1 MVSYSGSVENI
12 FCPLLF
18 FSRHDPYSSLTN
30 RTRIVCSP
38 LIPRFRPSRAATT
51 CGSTSLRARSLRGAL
66 RINPLALSPS
76 PHWEVVPAKQ
86 LKSTSCLLPTH
97 FPPGSGSFFR
107 KSTSGLKGKIFPA
120 VNTEPIQKETTPLL
134 HAALPVVESVL
145 ASVDRRLPAHV
156 SRDDLASAAKL
167 ALIEAVG
174 RFTGPLDEVRAYCYT
189 RVRGAV
195 YDELRRLDPLSRRTR
210 VQVNLV
216 RRAATELESALGRQ
230 PTSQEV
236 SRATGLRSEKVRQLD
251 RIATASEPC
260 SLQATDADGNPLLDL
275 PDRDSPCP
283 AKSVESDEYN
293 EVVKDA
299 LSRLPVNQALV
310 VRRYY
315 FEEATL
321 DEIAGELRV
330 SRERIRQLREAAEK
344 RLRSDVMILALWES
358 QHAAA

>member
-1 MVSYSGSVENI
+1 M
-12 FCPLLF
+12 
-18 FSRHDPYSSLTN
+18 
-30 RTRIVCSP
+30 
-38 LIPRFRPSRAATT
+38 
-51 CGSTSLRARSLRGAL
+51 
-66 RINPLALSPS
+66 
-76 PHWEVVPAKQ
+76 
-86 LKSTSCLLPTH
+86 
-97 FPPGSGSFFR
+97 
-107 KSTSGLKGKIFPA
+107 
-120 VNTEPIQKETTPLL
+120 NTEPIQIPNTPLL
-134 HAALPVVESVL
+134 HDVLPVVESVL
-145 ASVDRRLPAHV
+145 SSVDRRLPAHV
-156 SRDDLASAAKL
+156 SRDDLASAAKI

-174 RFTGPLDEVRAYCYT
+174 RFSGSLDEIRAYCYT

-216 RRAATELESALGRQ
+216 RRAAAELETSLGRQ
-230 PTSQEV
+230 PTSLEV
-236 SRATGLRSEKVRQLD
+236 SQATGLRSEKVRQLD

-283 AKSVESDEYN
+283 ASRVESDEYA
-293 EVVKDA
+293 EVVKEA
-299 LSRLPVNQALV
+299 LERLPANQAWV

-344 RLRSDVMILALWES
+344 RLRSDIMILALWNA